1 MYNDPEVDRIWN
13 FQRYIYIILHY
24 IYIYIREMGMCSPF
38 NTLFFGG
45 AGLCVTR
52 QNPSN
57 ANPIRKAS

>member
-1 MYNDPEVDRIWN
+1 MYINYV
-13 FQRYIYIILHY
+13 YIYIILHY

>member
-1 MYNDPEVDRIWN
+1 
-13 FQRYIYIILHY
+13 
-24 IYIYIREMGMCSPF
+24 MGMCSPF

-57 ANPIRKAS
+57 ANPIRKASWDRTSQGLQVVEHGLLENPPVIDDI